1 MLHVGKGIPNQRA
14 LTSRV
19 AQIDESIFPTTTDAI
34 SSFHTTGGRL
44 STSSTFGQDPLGG
57 HTLLQQRR
65 TDAFTARFP
74 AFEVIFHETVN
85 GDGSL
90 LKAAVMH
97 FIQITK
103 SLPDQI

>member
-1 MLHVGKGIPNQRA
+1 MFSGL
-14 LTSRV
+14 
-19 AQIDESIFPTTTDAI
+19 IFVRHFIAI
-34 SSFHTTGGRL
+34 SGVRYNDPV
-44 STSSTFGQDPLGG
+44 QDPLGG

-65 TDAFTARFP
+65 IDAFTARFP

-97 FIQITK
+97 FILITK
-103 SLPDQI
+103 SLADQI